1 MISRADDI
9 QALEV
14 AGFDQA
20 IARFADS
27 AFENGPAEV
36 AYGPIPSPI
45 GTLLAA
51 VTRRGLL
58 ALAFESEDQEDVL
71 AMIAAK
77 VSPSIIDLPS
87 ATTAVRD
94 QLDAY
99 FGARL
104 RVFDLNV
111 DRRLLTP
118 FQRKVLK
125 ATFEIPHG
133 EVRTYGEMA
142 AAAGKPKGAQAAGQA
157 LGANPIPIVI
167 PCHRVVAANGNLT
180 GYAGGLDLKR
190 FLLDLEQG
198 EQTLF

>member
-1 MISRADDI
+1 MNSRADDI

-14 AGFDQA
+14 EGFDA
-20 IARFADS
+20 AVGRFADA
-27 AFENGPAEV
+27 AFATGTAEV

-51 VTRRGLL
+51 VTQRGLL
-58 ALAFESEDQEDVL
+58 ALAFESEDQDEVL
-71 AMIAAK
+71 SMIAAK
-77 VSPSIIDLPS
+77 VSPAIIDLPS
-87 ATTAVRD
+87 ATTVVRE

-99 FGARL
+99 FGSRL
-104 RVFDLNV
+104 RVFDLDV
-111 DRRLLTP
+111 DRSLLSP
-118 FQRKVLK
+118 FQRAILK

-133 EVRTYGEMA
+133 EVRTYGQMA
-142 AAAGKPKGAQAAGQA
+142 AAAGRPKGAQAAGQA

-180 GYAGGLDLKR
+180 GYAGGLDRKR
-190 FLLDLEQG
+190 FLLDLEQS

>member
-1 MISRADDI
+1 MKLGADDI

-14 AGFDQA
+14 TGFDA
-20 IARFADS
+20 AMRRFADV
-27 AFENGPAEV
+27 AFATGNAEV

-51 VTRRGLL
+51 VTHRGLL
-58 ALAFESEDQEDVL
+58 ALAFETEDQDDVL
-71 AMIAAK
+71 SMIAGK
-77 VSPSIIDLPS
+77 VSPAIIDLPS
-87 ATTAVRD
+87 ATQAVRV

-104 RVFDLNV
+104 SVFDLDV
-111 DRRLLTP
+111 DRSLLSP
-118 FQRKVLK
+118 FQRAVLQ
-125 ATFEIPHG
+125 ATSEIPHG

-167 PCHRVVAANGNLT
+167 PCHRVVAANGDLT
-180 GYAGGLDLKR
+180 GYAGGLDRKR